1 MSSFTKDGGERMYL
15 TYKGFCGEKHNSE
28 YNYNYNEDVTLVF
41 WGLLNNGNG
50 ALGVVDAEAE

>member
-1 MSSFTKDGGERMYL
+1 MYL